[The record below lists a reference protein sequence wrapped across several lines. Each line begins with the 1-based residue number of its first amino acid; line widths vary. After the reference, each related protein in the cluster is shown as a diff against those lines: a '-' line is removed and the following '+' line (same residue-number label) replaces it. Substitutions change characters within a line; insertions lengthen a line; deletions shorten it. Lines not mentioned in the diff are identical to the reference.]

1 MSELFNFGF
10 LVGSNK
16 EAGLA
21 DMARSGLTAAGGAL
35 GRGAGAVRAAVG
47 AIPGELRTFGKHLS
61 GSAAR
66 SARETSEMFPFSKS
80 RPLPEMAAEAGK
92 LEKARDDARLLT
104 GLLGLD
110 AVGLSGAGYLAHREF
125 NKKANLASSI
135 GGALAATASRVG
147 GAASRGAMSAARTLT
162 PMVENM
168 GTHLTSTIPK
178 AIQGL
183 PENFMRVA
191 RNTPTNIADGLNAYG
206 SNMTGMAAA
215 KAEAMAR
222 RASTAV
228 SRTAAKN
235 EAASAAA
242 ATARANRPASPGGAN
257 ARQRFQDAAAKKL
270 EQDGVDALKAK
281 TLLAKQLGQKAEDT
295 RGNSSVARLLTGL
308 GIVGAARY
316 PYDSNRPWIGS
327 YDPAAKEAGL
337 ASFGAGLLNHGAAA
351 ATKLMA
357 GGRAAQA
364 ASKHIVRG
372 AGGLVQG
379 AGNVVGAAGDLA
391 GGVGRVGQQLGQKTV
406 ALGDAASKAL
416 GSKAG
421 PIARDALHAV
431 GHVTRLGGKAMS
443 TLGAGARAINT
454 GATAAGEGIKAV
466 SKSNIGAPLALG
478 GAGLAA
484 YGGLPNGVQNPFTFG
499 QSVGQETSAPGRSWF
514 GGGGGGG
521 GGGGRPDAYRKEPG
535 IPESAAQRR
544 SYRTGAPFN
553 Y

>member
-10 LVGSNK
+10 LVGSSK
-16 EAGLA
+16 EAG
-21 DMARSGLTAAGGAL
+21 
-35 GRGAGAVRAAVG
+35 
-47 AIPGELRTFGKHLS
+47 
-61 GSAAR
+61 
-66 SARETSEMFPFSKS
+66 
-80 RPLPEMAAEAGK
+80 
-92 LEKARDDARLLT
+92 
-104 GLLGLD
+104 
-110 AVGLSGAGYLAHREF
+110 
-125 NKKANLASSI
+125 LASSI
-135 GGALAATASRVG
+135 GGALAATAGRVG

-162 PMVENM
+162 PVVENI

-191 RNTPTNIADGLNAYG
+191 RNTPANIADGLNAYS

-215 KAEAMAR
+215 KAEAMANR
-222 RASTAV
+222 
-228 SRTAAKN
+228 
-235 EAASAAA
+235 A
-242 ATARANRPASPGGAN
+242 ATAVGRTTAKANDATSAARA
-257 ARQRFQDAAAKKL
+257 
-270 EQDGVDALKAK
+270 GVDKAIKARRGKPILEPRPRGEIRTMQRQINNAKQIEAAGADAIKSK
-281 TLLAKQLGQKAEDT
+281 TLLAKQLGQKAENT

-337 ASFGAGLLNHGAAA
+337 WDGAARMGAGLINRGAQAA
-351 ATKLMA
+351 GKLMA
-357 GGRAAQA
+357 GGQAAQA

-416 GSKAG
+416 GSTAG

-443 TLGAGARAINT
+443 TVGTGARAINT

-499 QSVGQETSAPGRSWF
+499 QSVGQSEDNNQIPSRRTWFNGRQ
-514 GGGGGGG
+514 
-521 GGGGRPDAYRKEPG
+521 PDDSYRKQPG

-544 SYRTGAPFN
+544 SYRGAF
-553 Y
+553 